1 MSSIYNFISSNNLLK
16 KTVGILAIFG
26 LVYIIYF
33 LFVRKASFDDNLKK
47 IALELN
53 KTCPKMIDKETRL
66 DNALAIKGNIFQYN
80 YTLLNILKDSMDIE
94 LYKASVEPS
103 IINNVITN
111 PDLETFRKNK
121 ITLIYNFKDELNNH
135 ITRIIVGPKKYK
147 N

>member
-26 LVYIIYF
+26 LVYIVYF
-33 LFVRKASFDDNLKK
+33 LFVRKASFDDNLKE

-103 IINNVITN
+103 IVNNVITN

-121 ITLIYNFKDELNNH
+121 ITLIYNFKDEQNNH

>member
-26 LVYIIYF
+26 LVYIVYF
-33 LFVRKASFDDNLKK
+33 LFVRKASFDDNLKE

-103 IINNVITN
+103 IVNNVITN

>member
-33 LFVRKASFDDNLKK
+33 LFVRKASFDDNLKE

-53 KTCPKMIDKETRL
+53 KTCPKMIDKDTRL

-121 ITLIYNFKDELNNH
+121 ITLIYNFKDEQNNH

>member
-1 MSSIYNFISSNNLLK
+1 
-16 KTVGILAIFG
+16 
-26 LVYIIYF
+26 
-33 LFVRKASFDDNLKK
+33 
-47 IALELN
+47 
-53 KTCPKMIDKETRL
+53 MIDKETRL

-121 ITLIYNFKDELNNH
+121 ITLIYNFKDEQNNH
-135 ITRIIVGPKKYK
+135 ITRIIVDPKKYK

>member
-26 LVYIIYF
+26 LVYIVYF
-33 LFVRKASFDDNLKK
+33 LFVRKASFDDNLKE

-94 LYKASVEPS
+94 LYKASVETS
-103 IINNVITN
+103 IVNNVITN

>member
-26 LVYIIYF
+26 LVYIVYF
-33 LFVRKASFDDNLKK
+33 LFVRKASFDDNLKE

-66 DNALAIKGNIFQYN
+66 DNAIAIKGNIFQYN

-103 IINNVITN
+103 IVNNVITN

>member
-26 LVYIIYF
+26 LVYIVYF
-33 LFVRKASFDDNLKK
+33 LFVRKASFDDNLKE

-66 DNALAIKGNIFQYN
+66 DNAQAIKGNIFQYN

-103 IINNVITN
+103 IVNNVITN

-121 ITLIYNFKDELNNH
+121 ITLVYNFKDELNNH

>member
-33 LFVRKASFDDNLKK
+33 LFVRKASFDDNLKE

-103 IINNVITN
+103 IVNNVITN